1 MKKNT
6 IPRNQMGLPF
16 EEAPYKPKEV
26 TPPLPPIVS
35 RNIVVRPKWEV
46 NPAGEIFPEIRFGG
60 KYLEEAGFQIGRA
73 ASLTVRKNQVVIT
86 LHGPDTK
93 PEPDVVTRLAHI
105 KTRRQSSA
113 ALRVVSV

>member
-35 RNIVVRPKWEV
+35 RNIVVRPKWKV

-73 ASLTVRKNQVVIT
+73 ASLIVRKNQVVIT
-86 LHGPDTK
+86 LQGPDTK
-93 PEPDVVTRLAHI
+93 PEPNVVARLASI
-105 KTRRQSSA
+105 KTRRQSAA